1 MSGKLYIVPTPIG
14 NLEDI
19 TLRALRVL
27 KEVDLILAEDTRTS
41 GILLK
46 HYDINKPLQSHHIH
60 NEHIMTRSIVQRIGN
75 GLIAALISD
84 AGTPSISDPGFLLV
98 RACIEEGLEVECLP
112 GPVSFIPALVVSG
125 LPTERFHFEGFLP
138 LKKGRKKR
146 LEQLAALEYTVV
158 FFESPY
164 RIAKTLKELVNI
176 FGSER
181 RISISRELTKLY
193 EETLRGKIGEIA
205 EIVEQKKMKG
215 EFVVVIEGA
224 SKK

>member
-1 MSGKLYIVPTPIG
+1 M
-14 NLEDI
+14 
-19 TLRALRVL
+19 
-27 KEVDLILAEDTRTS
+27 
-41 GILLK
+41 
-46 HYDINKPLQSHHIH
+46 
-60 NEHIMTRSIVQRIGN
+60 
-75 GLIAALISD
+75 
-84 AGTPSISDPGFLLV
+84 
-98 RACIEEGLEVECLP
+98 
-112 GPVSFIPALVVSG
+112 
-125 LPTERFHFEGFLP
+125 
-138 LKKGRKKR
+138 
-146 LEQLAALEYTVV
+146 AALEYTVV